1 MLSIILNSKSSDD
14 DDGVLVRC
22 RCCLPTPG
30 LVVRCLLI
38 LLPRLF
44 IDPRNGVIV
53 AADAATAN
61 AADLPR
67 GVVRAEEAEADD
79 DDDEGEPLLLSPSR
93 DEDDVAAAF

>member
-1 MLSIILNSKSSDD
+1 MLSIILNAKSSDD
-14 DDGVLVRC
+14 VLRC

-67 GVVRAEEAEADD
+67 AVVRAEEAEADD
-79 DDDEGEPLLLSPSR
+79 DEPLLLSPSR

>member
-1 MLSIILNSKSSDD
+1 MLSIILNAKSSDD
-14 DDGVLVRC
+14 DDVRC

-38 LLPRLF
+38 LLLRLF

-67 GVVRAEEAEADD
+67 AVVRAEEAEADGE
-79 DDDEGEPLLLSPSR
+79 DEPLLSPSR
-93 DEDDVAAAF
+93 EEDDVAAAF

>member
-1 MLSIILNSKSSDD
+1 MLSIILNAKSSD
-14 DDGVLVRC
+14 GVRC

-30 LVVRCLLI
+30 LVVRCLLM

-44 IDPRNGVIV
+44 IDPLNGVIV

-67 GVVRAEEAEADD
+67 VVVRAEEAEAD

>member
-1 MLSIILNSKSSDD
+1 MLSIILNAKSSDD
-14 DDGVLVRC
+14 DVLRC

-30 LVVRCLLI
+30 LVVRCILM

-67 GVVRAEEAEADD
+67 GVVRADD
-79 DDDEGEPLLLSPSR
+79 DDYGEGEPLLSPSR

>member
-1 MLSIILNSKSSDD
+1 MLSIILNAKSSDD
-14 DDGVLVRC
+14 VLRC

-30 LVVRCLLI
+30 LVVRCLLM

-53 AADAATAN
+53 AADADAATAN

-67 GVVRAEEAEADD
+67 AVVRAEEAEADD
-79 DDDEGEPLLLSPSR
+79 DDECEPLLLSPSR

>member
-1 MLSIILNSKSSDD
+1 MLSIILNAKSSDD
-14 DDGVLVRC
+14 VLRC

-67 GVVRAEEAEADD
+67 AVVRAEGAEADD
-79 DDDEGEPLLLSPSR
+79 DDEDEPLLSPSR

>member
-1 MLSIILNSKSSDD
+1 MFPAFK
-14 DDGVLVRC
+14 
-22 RCCLPTPG
+22 LPTPV

-67 GVVRAEEAEADD
+67 AVVRAEEAEADD
-79 DDDEGEPLLLSPSR
+79 DEPLLLSPSR